1 MRVRSFTAPTMPEAM
16 AMVRAEMG
24 EDAVILSSER
34 SRRGIEVKAAAER
47 TAPGLENVDAAYS
60 RLAALEAE
68 LERRLVAAVAQPETA
83 PPPPIRDPW
92 TQDSIAAKLR
102 FHELGA
108 DLISRLMEDAALSGS
123 SPGPDSLALALDLH
137 IAFAALPA
145 EPDAP
150 LALIGQPGAG
160 KTAAAAKLAVR
171 AVLAGRA
178 ATLITTDASA
188 GALSQIEAFAD
199 LIRLPVEVAPDPEA
213 LSTLIARLRQEDP
226 ARALIVDT
234 QGVNPFDRNELT
246 HLRRLIA
253 ACGPGAEPVLVAA
266 AQGGRD
272 LEDQAVI
279 FKALGARRLIVTRL
293 DIARRLGGLIGA
305 ARAAGLA
312 LAQGSASPYIAE
324 TMEPLNPFALARRL
338 LTGDPAAPLA
348 GAALPGA
355 RP

>member
-34 SRRGIEVKAAAER
+34 SRRGVEVKAAAER
-47 TAPGLENVDAAYS
+47 GPAALENIDAAYS

-68 LERRLVAAVAQPETA
+68 LERRLVAAVTQPDAA
-83 PPPPIRDPW
+83 PVPAVRDPW
-92 TQDSIAAKLR
+92 TADSVAAKLR
-102 FHELGA
+102 FHELGS
-108 DLISRLMEDAALSGS
+108 DLVGRLMDDAAVVGAA
-123 SPGPDSLALALDLH
+123 PGPDALAQALDLH
-137 IAFAALPA
+137 LAFSPLPA
-145 EPDAP
+145 EPETP
-150 LALIGQPGAG
+150 LVLIGAPGSG
-160 KTAAAAKLAVR
+160 KTAGAAKIAVR

-178 ATLITTDASA
+178 ASLITTDGSA
-188 GALSQIEAFAD
+188 GAFSQIEAFAG
-199 LIRLPVEVAPDPEA
+199 LIRLPVEAAADASA
-213 LSTLIARLRQEDP
+213 LGAVIARLHAEDP

-234 QGVNPFDRNELT
+234 QGINPFDRAELS
-246 HLRRLIA
+246 HLRSLIA
-253 ACGPGAEPVLVAA
+253 AAGPEAEPVLVAA

-279 FKALGARRLIVTRL
+279 FKALGARRIVATRL
-293 DIARRLGGLIGA
+293 DVARRLGGLIRA
-305 ARAAGLA
+305 ARTAGLA

-338 LTGDPAAPLA
+338 LTGDPAAPFA
-348 GAALPGA
+348 GA